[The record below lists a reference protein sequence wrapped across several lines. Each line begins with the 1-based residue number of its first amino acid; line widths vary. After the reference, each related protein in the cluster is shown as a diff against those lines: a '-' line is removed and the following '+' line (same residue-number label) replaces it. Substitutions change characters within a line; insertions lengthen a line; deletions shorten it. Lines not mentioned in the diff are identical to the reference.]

1 MISVPVRAL
10 PAFAAAVN
18 ATMPLPSPLAP
29 DVIVSHVSD
38 DVAVHAQP
46 VAIVTFV
53 EPLPPA
59 DVIEALVGLM
69 DDAHDPSWV
78 TVKVWPAMVAVP
90 VRDGPVLADALIVTE
105 PLPDPVPTPTTASH
119 ATLLAAVHE
128 HAGSATWTATVVVP
142 PAVVIDCEVGWIA
155 KLHGVAPGA
164 GCVTT
169 KVWPPI
175 VSGAIRA
182 TPVFG
187 ATEKS
192 TVPLPFPFE
201 PDVIVTQGAPLVAVQ
216 AQPASVLTETLPVPP
231 PAAIV
236 ALDGANWIPQAA
248 PAWPTGAVV
257 PFNETRPCRGDGL
270 GFAATWNWTWP
281 PPCPETG
288 ERLVIQ
294 LTSAEAVHEHS
305 ACVETAMLP
314 APPAASIVPGGVKA
328 TWHLTG
334 VGPVEVNADE
344 PHPATTSAR
353 AGPSRNR
360 VRLGMFLADKPAGT
374 RVATDSLIDLGSRQQ
389 HTGQP

>member
-1 MISVPVRAL
+1 MVSVPVRAL
-10 PAFAAAVN
+10 PVFAAAVN
-18 ATMPLPSPLAP
+18 ATIPLPFPLAP

-59 DVIEALVGLM
+59 DVIEVLVGLI
-69 DDAHDPSWV
+69 DDAHDPAWM

-105 PLPDPVPTPTTASH
+105 PLPEPVPTPATASQ

-128 HAGSATWTATVVVP
+128 HAGSETWTATVVVP
-142 PAVVIDCEVGWIA
+142 PAGVIDCEVGWMA
-155 KLHGVAPGA
+155 KLHCVAPGA
-164 GCVTT
+164 GCVTAN
-169 KVWPPI
+169 VWPPI

-192 TVPLPFPFE
+192 TVPLPFPLE
-201 PDVIVTQGAPLVAVQ
+201 PDVIVTHGAPLVAVQ
-216 AQPASVLTETLPVPP
+216 AQPLSVVTETLPVPP

-236 ALDGANWIPQAA
+236 VLVADNWIAQAA
-248 PAWPTGAVV
+248 PAWLTGAGV
-257 PFNETRPCRGDGL
+257 PFNEIRPCRGDEL
-270 GFAATWNWTWP
+270 GFGATWNWTWP
-281 PPCPETG
+281 PPCPVAG
-288 ERLVIQ
+288 DRLVIQ
-294 LTSAEAVHEHS
+294 LTSAEAVQEHS

-314 APPAASIVPGGVKA
+314 APPAASIAPGGGVKA

-334 VGPVEVNADE
+334 VGPVEVDADE
-344 PHPATTSAR
+344 PHPATTSAS
-353 AGPSRNR
+353 AGASRNS
-360 VRLGMFLADKPAGT
+360 VRIGVFLVGRAAGT
-374 RVATDSLIDLGSRQQ
+374 FVDTNPLLGLDL
-389 HTGQP
+389 T